1 MVSWADIQRG
11 IFAGESGG
19 DYGALYNYQNR
30 PNGLFSNVNLTNMT
44 IGDVIQFTS
53 PQGQYAQYVKGQ
65 VGRTATPVGA
75 YQVVGSTLRDA
86 VNALGLDPSQKFDKA
101 TQDKIGQWIFKT
113 QGTGAW
119 QGYKGPQSQ
128 PKETDMSMNPNAPQR
143 TGLLGFMDLMRE
155 PDPSTGMT
163 AMERFGAALDPL
175 LSPEQRMGQTFAASG
190 AQRLQTQSRN
200 RTIET
205 LKQRAAAGDLIARD
219 VLSGLESGAYDAKTA
234 MSLYLGKQFETPK
247 DTRTSQIQNYEY
259 WLAQGKTPQEAEA
272 LVKSG
277 GINIGGQEKAYE
289 KTMGEEYAKRN
300 IALSQEAQ
308 NAVKTLQTI
317 NIQENLIQD
326 PSFRSGQG
334 QALFDAASGF
344 LSRFG
349 IGEADLASNTAFQ
362 AFARQSVLDQLGGSL
377 GTGVSNA
384 DVSFINGT
392 VANLENTGESI
403 ALLLGIKK
411 KVAERQLKVAEI
423 ARQWKSD
430 NNTQYLDD
438 RWDAYLAQWSQENPI
453 FPDADSYL

>member
-1 MVSWADIQRG
+1 MAVDISQFSPDLQEAYRRLLEIYGGTLPAIKSGYRDPATNKSVGGAKGSQHLHGNAIDWATSGMSQEERLNFLNAARQAGFQGFGGYSSGNVHTDVGPARYWGDDYSGKSAPDWLKSWYSGAQP
-11 IFAGESGG
+11 ES
-19 DYGALYNYQNR
+19 
-30 PNGLFSNVNLTNMT
+30 
-44 IGDVIQFTS
+44 
-53 PQGQYAQYVKGQ
+53 
-65 VGRTATPVGA
+65 AT
-75 YQVVGSTLRDA
+75 R
-86 VNALGLDPSQKFDKA
+86 K
-101 TQDKIGQWIFKT
+101 
-113 QGTGAW
+113 
-119 QGYKGPQSQ
+119 
-128 PKETDMSMNPNAPQR
+128 TDMSMNPNAPQR
-143 TGLLGFMDLMRE
+143 TGLLGFFDLMRE
-155 PDPSTGMT
+155 PDPTTGMT

-175 LSPEQRMGQTFAASG
+175 VAPEQRMGEQFRASG

-234 MSLYLGKQFETPK
+234 MSLYLGKRFETSK
-247 DTRTSQIQNYEY
+247 DDRTTQIKNYEY

-277 GINIGGQEKAYE
+277 GINIGSQEKEYE
-289 KTMGEEYAKRN
+289 KTMGAEYAKRN

>member
-1 MVSWADIQRG
+1 MVSWADIQQG

-175 LSPEQRMGQTFAASG
+175 LAPEQRMGQTFAASG

-234 MSLYLGKQFETPK
+234 MSLYLGKQFETP
-247 DTRTSQIQNYEY
+247 TQTETFTNMT
-259 WLAQGKTPQEAEA
+259 GKQLNEKFGTELDPTKMYNVSSSGKITQVGGGGVTIEGDKGVDRFAE
-272 LVKSG
+272 
-277 GINIGGQEKAYE
+277 ED
-289 KTMGEEYAKRN
+289 AK
-300 IALSQEAQ
+300 ILSQTFASGLSASSNLNKINRLSDLLQ
-308 NAVKTLQTI
+308 NVETGGAA
-317 NIQENLIQD
+317 NIKSIAGNFGIDTEGLGDIQAA
-326 PSFRSGQG
+326 
-334 QALFDAASGF
+334 QALINSMVPEQRPAGSGPM
-344 LSRFG
+344 SD
-349 IGEADLASNTAFQ
+349 ADLDLFKQSLPRLINAPRGNEIIIATLKGIAEYDQMGAEIVQRYRTGEITKAQAFQ
-362 AFARQSVLDQLGGSL
+362 ELMARPDPFASATSP
-377 GTGVSNA
+377 
-384 DVSFINGT
+384 T
-392 VANLENTGESI
+392 V
-403 ALLLGIKK
+403 
-411 KVAERQLKVAEI
+411 
-423 ARQWKSD
+423 
-430 NNTQYLDD
+430 Y
-438 RWDAYLAQWSQENPI
+438 
-453 FPDADSYL
+453 FP